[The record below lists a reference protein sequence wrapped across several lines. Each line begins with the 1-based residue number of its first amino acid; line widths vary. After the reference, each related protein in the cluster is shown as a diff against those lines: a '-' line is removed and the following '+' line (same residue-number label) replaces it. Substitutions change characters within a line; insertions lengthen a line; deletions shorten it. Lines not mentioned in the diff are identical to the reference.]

1 MHRHFHVEGQG
12 FCAFESGRQARSGLG
27 AGRRRRP
34 HRRLRGQPRQADQ
47 RAHGRLQRVV
57 HHQLPGAGR
66 QGAQRRR
73 RHRQGLH
80 DDGAFLHQR
89 PALARPGAQ
98 GSVPGARRGAEHDPD
113 LDRRRQGGRTG
124 VAGTRRT
131 AGRRRHPRA
140 DAERVDDRLQVR
152 RQARDQQGRD
162 QRRGQTRRRAAA
174 QGHPRLHRRAQR
186 LKRLQ
191 SRPALLDLPHG
202 PDQGDGRHAGAG
214 DVVVRQRVG
223 LLQSH
228 GRYRGSD
235 GQARLTAVAS
245 QLPLPRAAMPSFR
258 SLDDADVKGKRV
270 LLRVDLNVPMHD
282 GKVADATRIA
292 EIAPTITELAGKGGK
307 VILLSHF
314 GRPKGPDAKYSLRPV
329 AQEVAKIVGRPVAFA
344 EDCIGPKAQ
353 AAVANMKNGDILCL
367 ENTRFHPGE
376 EKNDKEFAKKLAE
389 LGDLFVDE
397 AFSAAH
403 REHAANTAIV
413 TVSKLPAYP
422 GRAMKAELDALQ
434 KAFETPQHPVVA
446 IVGGAKIS
454 TKLDLLGHLLS
465 KVETLII
472 GGGMANTFL
481 AAQGKPI
488 GKSLCENDLIQNARD
503 ILAKAKALKREIV
516 LPVDVVVAQKL
527 AAHVPTRVV
536 AVDQVGATDM
546 ILDIGP
552 RSIEHVISVL
562 ARSKTLVW
570 NGPFGAFEVEPF
582 DTGTVAVAE
591 AVAELTEAK
600 KLVSFAGG
608 GDTVAALNVAGVMGR
623 LSHVSTAG
631 GAFLESLEGKT
642 LPGVEVLL
650 VRETSAAAGA

>member
-1 MHRHFHVEGQG
+1 MN
-12 FCAFESGRQARSGLG
+12 A
-27 AGRRRRP
+27 
-34 HRRLRGQPRQADQ
+34 
-47 RAHGRLQRVV
+47 
-57 HHQLPGAGR
+57 
-66 QGAQRRR
+66 
-73 RHRQGLH
+73 
-80 DDGAFLHQR
+80 
-89 PALARPGAQ
+89 
-98 GSVPGARRGAEHDPD
+98 
-113 LDRRRQGGRTG
+113 
-124 VAGTRRT
+124 
-131 AGRRRHPRA
+131 
-140 DAERVDDRLQVR
+140 
-152 RQARDQQGRD
+152 
-162 QRRGQTRRRAAA
+162 
-174 QGHPRLHRRAQR
+174 
-186 LKRLQ
+186 
-191 SRPALLDLPHG
+191 
-202 PDQGDGRHAGAG
+202 
-214 DVVVRQRVG
+214 
-223 LLQSH
+223 
-228 GRYRGSD
+228 
-235 GQARLTAVAS
+235 
-245 QLPLPRAAMPSFR
+245 FR

-270 LLRVDLNVPMHD
+270 LLRVDLNVPMQD
-282 GKVADATRIA
+282 GKVADATRIE
-292 EIAPTITELAGKGGK
+292 EIVPTITELADKGGK
-307 VILLSHF
+307 VILLSHLN
-314 GRPKGPDAKYSLRPV
+314 RPNGFDPKDSLKPV
-329 AQEVAKIVGRPVAFA
+329 AAAVARIVKRPVAFA
-344 EDCIGPKAQ
+344 EDCIGSKAE
-353 AAVANMKNGDILCL
+353 AAIARMKNGDILCL
-367 ENTRFHPGE
+367 ENTRFHPEE
-376 EKNDKEFAKKLAE
+376 EKNDKVFAKKLAA
-389 LGDLFVDE
+389 LGDLFVDD
-397 AFSAAH
+397 AFSVAH

-413 TVSKLPAYP
+413 TVSNLPAYP

-434 KAFETPQHPVVA
+434 KAFETPRHPVVA

-516 LPVDVVVAQKL
+516 LPVDAVVAHKL

-582 DTGTVAVAE
+582 DIGTIEVAE

-600 KLVSFAGG
+600 RLVSFAGG
-608 GDTVAALNVAGVMGR
+608 GDTVAALNAAGVMGR

-650 VRETSAAAGA
+650 IRETSAASGA